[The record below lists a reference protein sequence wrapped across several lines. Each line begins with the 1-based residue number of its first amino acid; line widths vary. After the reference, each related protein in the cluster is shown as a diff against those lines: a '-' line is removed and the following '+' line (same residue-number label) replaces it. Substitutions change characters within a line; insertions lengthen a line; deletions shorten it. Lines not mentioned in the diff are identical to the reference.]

1 MTQLFDVLFF
11 YNHLNLV
18 IWNKRFFL
26 STPTVEFY
34 FRLIF
39 SCQIR
44 EALFSTEPH
53 LLIHLPATTK
63 LTILGIWALKK
74 QQYWE
79 CGQSFSWVRSVFNL
93 SCWKLI
99 DVDTAQ
105 KKKGKKSK
113 WIETHRPFPMAKNL
127 ILHAELITETSVRV
141 KYPLVWWVEQNTSI
155 GMSTASFLI
164 EAARSKNKIISII
177 IIINLSL
184 MSLTALYTLYSHLAN
199 LE

>member
-63 LTILGIWALKK
+63 LTILDIWALKK
-74 QQYWE
+74 NNNTESADSLSAGWE
-79 CGQSFSWVRSVFNL
+79 VC
-93 SCWKLI
+93 LI
-99 DVDTAQ
+99 
-105 KKKGKKSK
+105 
-113 WIETHRPFPMAKNL
+113 
-127 ILHAELITETSVRV
+127 
-141 KYPLVWWVEQNTSI
+141 
-155 GMSTASFLI
+155 
-164 EAARSKNKIISII
+164 
-177 IIINLSL
+177 
-184 MSLTALYTLYSHLAN
+184 
-199 LE
+199 